1 MRRLKAILFASTAFV
16 AAAVGSAYAADQAVA
31 RRDPIVPVS
40 HWDGLYASVS
50 AGASWLKGDYSSLS
64 ATSSTSTRTT
74 TNAAGVLTNSSI
86 RNSSSADGFNT
97 TGRDKQAV
105 FTFTM
110 GYNVVFGSWLL
121 GIQSEVSQNFG
132 KVQLQGGGAGTSSSI
147 TTRTF
152 PLPAVITNLNSSSGI
167 SSNSNILHH
176 DWTISE
182 MAKIGFL
189 VSQQWLLYGLIGGS
203 YGGFSVD
210 QGTSFNLSGVAWGGG
225 VERDFGWLRAF
236 LQVKTTNYREK
247 DRFFP
252 VSPGNTNSNGIP
264 GVTSVNTN
272 INTNGGGTTNRRSAN
287 ENGASA
293 GVSLRL
299 SVLFV

>member
-31 RRDPIVPVS
+31 RRDPIVPGS
-40 HWDGLYASVS
+40 PWGGLYASVS

-64 ATSSTSTRTT
+64 ATSSTSTSTT

-132 KVQLQGGGAGTSSSI
+132 KVQLQGGGASSSSSI
-147 TTRTF
+147 RTQTF
-152 PLPAVITNLNSSSGI
+152 PVPGLITSLDSQTNINS
-167 SSNSNILHH
+167 NNNILHH
-176 DWTISE
+176 DWT
-182 MAKIGFL
+182 
-189 VSQQWLLYGLIGGS
+189 
-203 YGGFSVD
+203 
-210 QGTSFNLSGVAWGGG
+210 
-225 VERDFGWLRAF
+225 
-236 LQVKTTNYREK
+236 
-247 DRFFP
+247 
-252 VSPGNTNSNGIP
+252 
-264 GVTSVNTN
+264 
-272 INTNGGGTTNRRSAN
+272 
-287 ENGASA
+287 
-293 GVSLRL
+293 
-299 SVLFV
+299 